1 VVTGARRATAYAGI
15 SVFATTIATVI
26 LYFAPAG
33 PPPLENVLTRS
44 LIGLL
49 TFGSLIIFMT
59 GLNELIKDDA
69 VPAHFALSVGQ
80 TAGVLF
86 IGIGLIA
93 LSNEAGVA
101 FGAPDG
107 SMDPTTDGPLA
118 AANILSHGSIKRLL
132 TAVYLISMSHAVIR
146 SGFLPRWIGALGYA
160 IAAVNIV
167 FIPALFFGTNVTHF
181 YSAHG
186 WGNSALTG
194 SLIIWWIFAVSVA
207 LLRSTRDTR
216 GTSGERPGAVPAQRS
231 RKSDTP
237 SRIPLSKS

>member
-1 VVTGARRATAYAGI
+1 MRGVRRATAFAGI
-15 SVFATTIATVI
+15 VVFVTTIATVV

-33 PPPLENVLTRS
+33 PPPLQNVLTRS
-44 LIGLL
+44 LIGLF
-49 TFGSLIIFMT
+49 TFGSLIIFTT
-59 GLNELIKDDA
+59 GLNELLRGDDA
-69 VPAHFALSVGQ
+69 AAQFARSVGQ
-80 TAGVLF
+80 MAAVLF

-118 AANILSHGSIKRLL
+118 AANILAHGSIKRLL
-132 TAVYLISMSHAVIR
+132 TAIYLIAMGHAVTR
-146 SGFLPRWIGALGYA
+146 SSFLPRWIAALGYA
-160 IAAVNIV
+160 IAAVNIA
-167 FIPALFFGTNVTHF
+167 FIPALFFGTDVTHF

-207 LLRSTRDTR
+207 LLRTTQNAHGVSEAR
-216 GTSGERPGAVPAQRS
+216 GR
-231 RKSDTP
+231 
-237 SRIPLSKS
+237 